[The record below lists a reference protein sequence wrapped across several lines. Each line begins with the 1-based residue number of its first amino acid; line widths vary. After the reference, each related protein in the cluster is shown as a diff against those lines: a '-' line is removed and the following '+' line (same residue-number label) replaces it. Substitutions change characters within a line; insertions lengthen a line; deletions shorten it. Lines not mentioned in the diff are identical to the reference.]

1 MATIVPLSRL
11 LVASL
16 FVSLEETVSAE
27 SSIVSSVNSFAL
39 RDANAAWYGLG
50 QRAYGVIGT
59 VLKFYDAS
67 GTDVSAQ
74 LREVVYVLN
83 PSSSDVRAA
92 VMVFHTNSRRIGVG
106 VSGETF
112 AEKFSYTASTKDVLV
127 STVAWDGD
135 VAPTSALLASIAS
148 LTPKFPNLKVA
159 YDGTWSKD
167 PPTTSSLKPVVAR
180 IAVFAGSTGA
190 SLMGTEIEQ
199 TGKAYFGAPV
209 VATAGTIEL
218 LGYIDSRFFVG
229 MEQTVDRSESFGLSG
244 DGKDVMAISWLGLED
259 REYRVTGS
267 TLAFTGLTTTAE
279 LREVVYVLNW
289 TSEDVTAVVMVF
301 HSGSRRIGVCVS
313 GATFAAKFRY
323 TASTK
328 DVLVSTVPREDN
340 NIARRVPTV
349 TTDQFPNISVA
360 WDTTS
365 DVPAISSVH
374 PYIPRVA
381 VVAGE
386 QGSKHIGNL
395 QAGATRATYFGKM
408 LEGIEAAAEAV
419 GATVTVQQAAPVGEC
434 EGYRADDS
442 PLWLLCTKSGD
453 AACATIA
460 TCAAAAAAAAATGT
474 STRTLDYVGASIE
487 LMPLKDA
494 AGLYG
499 TKDGIIYVVKPGTT
513 ADTDL
518 TAKVIR
524 KESGTAEL
532 FDASLVGS
540 KWVVAAKKVDGLV
553 DVVVP
558 AECADLRACLKRTP
572 LNLPTCAVHAVHA
585 ATCKPTVASGAKLE
599 HGDQKV
605 DLFTL
610 GLADERALFGSD
622 GRGVFVVS
630 VSKDDAKKGS
640 LLFVATGKTSVVGV
654 EYDEDKQ
661 TWREVK
667 GMNLILIGSLIG
679 GGVFALIILCVVVY
693 VKSRSPRPTF
703 YAPRFPPMPPMP
715 PM

>member
-1 MATIVPLSRL
+1 
-11 LVASL
+11 
-16 FVSLEETVSAE
+16 
-27 SSIVSSVNSFAL
+27 
-39 RDANAAWYGLG
+39 
-50 QRAYGVIGT
+50 
-59 VLKFYDAS
+59 
-67 GTDVSAQ
+67 
-74 LREVVYVLN
+74 
-83 PSSSDVRAA
+83 
-92 VMVFHTNSRRIGVG
+92 
-106 VSGETF
+106 
-112 AEKFSYTASTKDVLV
+112 
-127 STVAWDGD
+127 
-135 VAPTSALLASIAS
+135 
-148 LTPKFPNLKVA
+148 
-159 YDGTWSKD
+159 
-167 PPTTSSLKPVVAR
+167 
-180 IAVFAGSTGA
+180 
-190 SLMGTEIEQ
+190 
-199 TGKAYFGAPV
+199 
-209 VATAGTIEL
+209 
-218 LGYIDSRFFVG
+218 
-229 MEQTVDRSESFGLSG
+229 
-244 DGKDVMAISWLGLED
+244 
-259 REYRVTGS
+259 
-267 TLAFTGLTTTAE
+267 
-279 LREVVYVLNW
+279 
-289 TSEDVTAVVMVF
+289 MVF

-328 DVLVSTVPREDN
+328 DVLVSTVPREDGN
-340 NIARRVPTV
+340 VASLVPASNLTG
-349 TTDQFPNISVA
+349 QFPNVSVA

-365 DVPAISSVH
+365 DVPAISSVR

-395 QAGATRATYFGKM
+395 QAGATRATYFGKK

-453 AACATIA
+453 ATCATIA
-460 TCAAAAAAAAATGT
+460 TCAAAAAAVAATGT

-487 LMPLKDA
+487 LMPLKDT

-499 TKDGIIYVVKPGTT
+499 TKDGVIYVVKRGTT

-524 KESGTAEL
+524 KESGKAEL

-540 KWVVAAKKVDGLV
+540 RWVVAAKKVDGLV

-585 ATCKPTVASGAKLE
+585 TSCKPTVASGAKLE

-630 VSKDDAKKGS
+630 VSKDDAKKGN

-667 GMNLILIGSLIG
+667 GMNWILIGSLIG